1 MFNPKRMFPMINS
14 LKKPVMFTMM
24 AAFLAGSISAPAT
37 ADMVDN
43 KQLAMQSELQM
54 QRDSVLNLMARE
66 DVQSTMMAYGISA
79 SDIENRISNLTEA
92 ELLQIQGQLDQ
103 LPAGEGAL
111 GAVLTILLIFIL
123 TSLASPTFSRAS
135 ESPGTKG
142 SNRTA

>member
-1 MFNPKRMFPMINS
+1 MIKT
-14 LKKPVMFTMM
+14 LKKPVMITMM
-24 AAFLAGSISAPAT
+24 AAFVAGSISAPAA

-79 SDIENRISNLTEA
+79 TDIENRINNLTEA

-111 GAVLTILLIFIL
+111 GAILTILLIFIL
-123 TSLASPTFSRAS
+123 LDLAGVTDIF
-135 ESPGTKG
+135 PGI
-142 SNRTA
+142 

>member
-1 MFNPKRMFPMINS
+1 MINN
-14 LKKPVMFTMM
+14 LKKPVMYTMM
-24 AAFLAGSISAPAT
+24 ATFLAGSIAAPVS

-43 KQLAMQSELQM
+43 KQLAMQSEMQM

-79 SDIENRISNLTEA
+79 ADIENRINNLTEA
-92 ELLQIQGQLDQ
+92 ELLQIHGQLDQ

-123 TSLASPTFSRAS
+123 LDLAGVTDIF
-135 ESPGTKG
+135 PGI
-142 SNRTA
+142 

>member
-1 MFNPKRMFPMINS
+1 MLIMFNLKRMPFMIKN
-14 LKKPVMFTMM
+14 LKKPVMYTMM
-24 AAFLAGSISAPAT
+24 AAFLAGGIHAPAS

-54 QRDSVLNLMARE
+54 QRDSVMSLMARE

-79 SDIENRISNLTEA
+79 SDIENRINNLTEA

-103 LPAGEGAL
+103 LPAGEGVL

-123 TSLASPTFSRAS
+123 LDLAGVTDIF
-135 ESPGTKG
+135 PGV
-142 SNRTA
+142 